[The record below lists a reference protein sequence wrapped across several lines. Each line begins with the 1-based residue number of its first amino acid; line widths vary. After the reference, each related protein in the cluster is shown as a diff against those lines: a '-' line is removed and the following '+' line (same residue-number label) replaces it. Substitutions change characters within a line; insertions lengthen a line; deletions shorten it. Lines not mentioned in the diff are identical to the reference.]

1 MASDDGIRVIF
12 RGVRGSYPMPG
23 PDTLLF
29 GGNTTC
35 QEVRAGGRIVVF
47 DAGTGII
54 KLGRD
59 LMLEEGDRRLAIF
72 FSHSHHDHTGGLLHF
87 KPVYVPSSIVTF
99 LGPGGGDTG
108 IMADLERLSSAAAH
122 PVQLAKM
129 GMRYVCVEI
138 GGGDVV
144 LWSPGEDRPRLVAK
158 DFQAGPEDVLVR
170 IFGNPRHPLRGV
182 LNFRLEHAGRS
193 YVYATDVEGHE
204 ECGDPALAEFARG
217 ADLMSH
223 DGQYSSEDYA
233 RNRKGWGHST
243 VRMAIRT
250 AVLAGVPRLAIV
262 HHEPEYDDARL
273 LRMEREA
280 QRIFPGVFFARENQE
295 ELIP

>member
-1 MASDDGIRVIF
+1 
-12 RGVRGSYPMPG
+12 
-23 PDTLLF
+23 
-29 GGNTTC
+29 
-35 QEVRAGGRIVVF
+35 VRAGGRIVVF

-59 LMLEEGDRRLAIF
+59 LMREEEERRLAIF
-72 FSHSHHDHTGGLLHF
+72 FSHSHHDHTGGILHF

-99 LGPGGGDTG
+99 LGSGGGDNG
-108 IMADLERLSSAAAH
+108 IMADLERLSSTESH
-122 PVQLAKM
+122 PVQLAGM
-129 GMRYVCVEI
+129 GMRYACVEI

-144 LWSPGEDRPRLVAK
+144 LWAPGEDRPRLAEK
-158 DFQAGPEDVLVR
+158 DFQAGPGDVLVR
-170 IFGNPRHPLRGV
+170 ILENPRHPLCGV
-182 LNFRLEHAGRS
+182 LNFRLEYAGRS
-193 YVYATDVEGHE
+193 YVYATDVEGYE
-204 ECGDPALAEFARG
+204 ECGDPVLAEFARG

-243 VRMAIRT
+243 VNMAIRT

-262 HHEPEYDDARL
+262 HHEPEYDDAHL

-295 ELIP
+295 ALIP